1 MGLALNN
8 YSQKKPKKAR
18 VIALC
23 VKAVTG
29 VLGGSLV
36 LTNEY
41 PYLTLGVLCLGAVV
55 NEFINLYGW
64 NNNEE

>member
-36 LTNEY
+36 LTNE
-41 PYLTLGVLCLGAVV
+41 
-55 NEFINLYGW
+55 
-64 NNNEE
+64 